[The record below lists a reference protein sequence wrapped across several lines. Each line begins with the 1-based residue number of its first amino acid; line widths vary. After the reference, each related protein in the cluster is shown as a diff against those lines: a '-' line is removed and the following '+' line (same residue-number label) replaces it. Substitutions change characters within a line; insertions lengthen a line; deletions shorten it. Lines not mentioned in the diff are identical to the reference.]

1 MASLL
6 QGFEEVQLVKPVGKT
21 VLTVTDSAIRFNKA
35 TAEVLGFPAYVKVL
49 INDKTKQIAV
59 TPTTAKADNAIKFSK
74 PEGKQAA
81 SVSVKEATLIEAVKA
96 YFTLPETPEGEI
108 AYQSVNWYRLP
119 RKQDRDFRCGQCHRW
134 HHEAPRSQKGRLIR
148 HIELDAFLPVGPRG
162 RQP

>member
-96 YFTLPETPEGEI
+96 YFTLPEAPEDEI
-108 AYQSVNWYRLP
+108 SLPVRQRYRLP
-119 RKQDRDFRCGQCHRW
+119 RKQDRDLRRGQRHRW
-134 HHEAPRSQKGRLIR
+134 HHEAPRPQKGR
-148 HIELDAFLPVGPRG
+148 
-162 RQP
+162 

>member
-108 AYQSVNWYRLP
+108 AYQSVNGL
-119 RKQDRDFRCGQCHRW
+119 
-134 HHEAPRSQKGRLIR
+134 SLI
-148 HIELDAFLPVGPRG
+148 HI
-162 RQP
+162 

>member
-59 TPTTAKADNAIKFSK
+59 TPTTAKADNA
-74 PEGKQAA
+74 
-81 SVSVKEATLIEAVKA
+81 TLIEAVKA
-96 YFTLPETPEGEI
+96 YFTLPEAPEGEI
-108 AYQSVNWYRLP
+108 AYQSVNGTAYPESKTVIFDVANATAGTMKR
-119 RKQDRDFRCGQCHRW
+119 
-134 HHEAPRSQKGRLIR
+134 
-148 HIELDAFLPVGPRG
+148 RG
-162 RQP
+162 RKKAA

>member
-49 INDKTKQIAV
+49 INDKTAV

-81 SVSVKEATLIEAVKA
+81 SVSVKEATLIEAAKA
-96 YFTLPETPEGEI
+96 YFTLPEAPEGEI
-108 AYQSVNWYRLP
+108 AYQSVNGTAYPESKTVIFDVANATAGTMKR
-119 RKQDRDFRCGQCHRW
+119 
-134 HHEAPRSQKGRLIR
+134 
-148 HIELDAFLPVGPRG
+148 RG
-162 RQP
+162 RKKAA

>member
-35 TAEVLGFPAYVKVL
+35 TAEVLGFPAYV
-49 INDKTKQIAV
+49 AV

-96 YFTLPETPEGEI
+96 YFTLPEAPEGEI
-108 AYQSVNWYRLP
+108 AYQSVNGTAYPESKTVIFDVANATAGTMKR
-119 RKQDRDFRCGQCHRW
+119 
-134 HHEAPRSQKGRLIR
+134 
-148 HIELDAFLPVGPRG
+148 RG
-162 RQP
+162 RKKAA

>member
-59 TPTTAKADNAIKFSK
+59 TRPPPRPTTPLSSASPKASR
-74 PEGKQAA
+74 P
-81 SVSVKEATLIEAVKA
+81 L
-96 YFTLPETPEGEI
+96 
-108 AYQSVNWYRLP
+108 R
-119 RKQDRDFRCGQCHRW
+119 
-134 HHEAPRSQKGRLIR
+134 
-148 HIELDAFLPVGPRG
+148 
-162 RQP
+162 

>member
-49 INDKTKQIAV
+49 INDNTKQIAV

-96 YFTLPETPEGEI
+96 YFTLPEAPEGEI
-108 AYQSVNWYRLP
+108 A
-119 RKQDRDFRCGQCHRW
+119 
-134 HHEAPRSQKGRLIR
+134 
-148 HIELDAFLPVGPRG
+148 
-162 RQP
+162 